1 MASKTDETKNV
12 SVPQETPKKAKTAP
26 AVPTYTVQ
34 EFAAAPKTLGVENSD
49 MIIAAFKVAGKESA
63 TIEEA
68 KVIVEKFKK
77 KEVR

>member
-1 MASKTDETKNV
+1 MAKADEAKDVV
-12 SVPQETPKKAKTAP
+12 SQETAPKKAKTAP

-34 EFAAAPKTLGVENSD
+34 EFASAPQTLGVGNSD

-63 TIEEA
+63 TVEEA
-68 KVIVEKFKK
+68 KTIVEKFKK